1 LENGRCPFL
10 DGLEELPTTDQA
22 KVLAWAKRLAAHEQ
36 LRRPPY
42 AKQLDDGIFEL
53 RLSLRAGEH
62 RPLKSSG
69 PKECEI
75 FMKTANHRRTSA
87 SNNLAHADLGD
98 SLKRKLQNPEFR
110 AAYDAED
117 KRIELVLQIIKL
129 RQQRGMTQSDL
140 AKAIGTRQA
149 NVSRLERFDANLTV
163 GTLEKV
169 AQALGVNLQIG
180 FVAQGNAV

>member
-1 LENGRCPFL
+1 MKIANR
-10 DGLEELPTTDQA
+10 
-22 KVLAWAKRLAAHEQ
+22 
-36 LRRPPY
+36 
-42 AKQLDDGIFEL
+42 
-53 RLSLRAGEH
+53 H
-62 RPLKSSG
+62 RTPV
-69 PKECEI
+69 
-75 FMKTANHRRTSA
+75 
-87 SNNLAHADLGD
+87 SNNRAHADLND

-149 NVSRLERFDANLTV
+149 NVSRLERFDANLTL

-169 AQALGVNLQIG
+169 AQALGANLRIDL
-180 FVAQGNAV
+180 VPEAA